1 MSIRPIKMQSQATP
15 TMEGAGVHLHRVF
28 GFGDTDPFDPFL
40 MMDDFRNDKKWI
52 EYVEWADRF
61 YFGVA
66 YNFPI
71 DILPEKHGIIITDG
85 FDCHEV
91 RASPVNKL
99 NGSRRNTLIRNIA
112 KTSMR
117 RIESKRNDL
126 LHF

>member
-1 MSIRPIKMQSQATP
+1 MTRSGLNISSGRIN
-15 TMEGAGVHLHRVF
+15 LHF
-28 GFGDTDPFDPFL
+28 WCG
-40 MMDDFRNDKKWI
+40 I
-52 EYVEWADRF
+52 ISDRHP
-61 YFGVA
+61 A
-66 YNFPI
+66 R
-71 DILPEKHGIIITDG
+71 KHGIIITDG

-117 RIESKRNDL
+117 RIESKHNDL

>member
-1 MSIRPIKMQSQATP
+1 MTRSGLNISSGRINFTL
-15 TMEGAGVHLHRVF
+15 VWL
-28 GFGDTDPFDPFL
+28 L
-40 MMDDFRNDKKWI
+40 
-52 EYVEWADRF
+52 
-61 YFGVA
+61 
-66 YNFPI
+66 NFPI